1 MSTPAQTATGRR
13 GRWRWSIALAAT
25 AAMVVSSSGLVAFAQ
40 SGSGVSAGPR
50 FVPADAPLY
59 VEARLDLPDGQGE
72 SLASFLSAFPGFAD
86 EGSFQTKIDEAVDS
100 LLADATE
107 GEITIADIRAFA
119 TGEIGLTITSLSA
132 EVMESDEPPMV
143 IGVGISDRAAAE
155 AFVAGLAE
163 DVETETY
170 GSATL
175 YVDDEA
181 TVAVA
186 DEWILLS
193 PQADQIE
200 AAVDVLDGSAPSL
213 AEDPDFSAAFARVPA
228 GHLGAVYLD
237 IQSLGSLIEM
247 GMAQGMTEGMEM
259 GGMPMDLETLLTQLP
274 TDMVAYLA
282 AAPDRMTLE
291 AFITTADGTPPLPV
305 GESDLAS
312 LFPTDTQ
319 LYIETREL
327 GSVLAGALGTVFAT
341 MDEESAAQMAP
352 IEDMLGVP
360 LPELLDFVSDAGIG
374 AGLTSDGLWLGVAA
388 EVTDPESAAERMER
402 LMSIV
407 TVLGASAEAGISV
420 ETEAVGDVDVTTITL
435 PIDSAEMGLP
445 FDIGQTLSVALT
457 DSSLLLG
464 TGDFVTNALTQPGT
478 DSLAASAAYTDALGD
493 DTTNSGVVYA
503 NIGSLL
509 ALLDPMLAAL
519 MPEWAEIAPY
529 ATALDRFVAVGTADD
544 EVISAR
550 MTIIVGAE

>member
-1 MSTPAQTATGRR
+1 
-13 GRWRWSIALAAT
+13 
-25 AAMVVSSSGLVAFAQ
+25 MVVSGSGLVAFAQ
-40 SGSGVSAGPR
+40 SGSGVSDGPR
-50 FVPADAPLY
+50 FVPADALLY
-59 VEARLDLPDGQGE
+59 VEVRLDLPDGQGE

-86 EGSFQTKIDEAVDS
+86 EGSFETKIDEAFDS
-100 LLADATE
+100 LLADATD
-107 GEITIADIRAFA
+107 GEITMEQIRAFA
-119 TGEIGLTITSLSA
+119 TGEIGLSITSLSP

-143 IGVGISDRAAAE
+143 IGMGISDRAAAD
-155 AFVAGLAE
+155 AFVAGLVGDAE
-163 DVETETY
+163 SEVY

-175 YVDDEA
+175 YTEDDA

-193 PQADQIE
+193 PETDLIE

-213 AEDPDFSAAFARVPA
+213 ADDPGFTAAFSRVPA
-228 GHLGAVYLD
+228 AHLGALYLD

-247 GMAQGMTEGMEM
+247 GMAEDISAFGA
-259 GGMPMDLETLLTQLP
+259 PMDMEQLLAQLP
-274 TDMVAYLA
+274 EDMVAYLA
-282 AAPDRMTLE
+282 AGEDRMTLE
-291 AFITTADGTPPLPV
+291 AFISAPGMLSTLPV
-305 GESDLAS
+305 GESDLAT
-312 LFPTDTQ
+312 LFPADTQ
-319 LYIETREL
+319 LYVETRDL
-327 GSVLAGALGTVFAT
+327 GAVLAGALGSIVAT
-341 MDEESAAQMAP
+341 MDEESAAELAP

-374 AGLTSDGLWLGVAA
+374 AGLTSDGLWLGIAA
-388 EVTDPESAAERMER
+388 EVTDPAAAADRMER

-435 PIDSAEMGLP
+435 PIDSAAMGLP

-457 DSSLLLG
+457 DDSLLLG
-464 TGDFVTNALTQPGT
+464 TGEFVTDALTQPGT
-478 DSLAASAAYTDALGD
+478 DSLAASTAYTDALED

-509 ALLDPMLAAL
+509 ALLDPMLSAL
-519 MPEWAEIAPY
+519 MPEWADIAPY
-529 ATALDRFVAVGTADD
+529 ATALDRFIAVGTADD
-544 EVISAR
+544 EVITAR